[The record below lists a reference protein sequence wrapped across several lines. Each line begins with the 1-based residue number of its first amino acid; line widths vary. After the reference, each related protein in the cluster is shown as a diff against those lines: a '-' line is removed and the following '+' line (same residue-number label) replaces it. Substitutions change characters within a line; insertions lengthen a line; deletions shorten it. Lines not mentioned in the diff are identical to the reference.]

1 MTIKYYN
8 NSTQFLP
15 DEILD
20 NTNVVYSSISEQP
33 TTTNENQP
41 LSSEIEPDTSD
52 ISLSKD
58 DVQFVDDIDDETKK
72 FIRTIKIKTTVN
84 NEFEQ
89 YTDQQFKNNLLLLNM
104 DLSNNNNSINNLLYI
119 YKNINNKIFK
129 ELDKNL
135 YPIIDVKKKFYLYE
149 YTTKDG
155 DTIEDR
161 ITDNDSNLID
171 KQNLEDYFQI
181 KKDINKDNNYY
192 LKEFKL
198 YDLERPFSYIES
210 SDTNL
215 TKYIPI
221 NNKDSI
227 TRCVDSNNTSST
239 LNDLQCVNID
249 NKPITLSKFRLLK
262 NITFRNSNNEN
273 KTIYKGDEPRLAGYI
288 NKNPNKND
296 PIMIFNIN
304 NYMNNIIELNV
315 NDRIKI
321 ACNFNTNTP
330 IINGTIQSIKKNL
343 ISMEFD
349 QVITINTKK
358 LKTYIYN
365 SKKLNNLFNIYPINT
380 NNNQIYHKNLLKS
393 NIIAFMFNNEDTN
406 NDEKDINKYLTF
418 ILPSIDELLINNDEY
433 INFKDIE
440 ELLKNYNYDINEL
453 KQNNLD
459 LIKLNLLNN
468 IKEFE
473 KKNPKNLN
481 LSKRKDFDSK
491 FTPKNALFDFKSLH
505 SSYSPYIHLKSYIDS
520 DVNRL
525 IYLSKLSDKGLF
537 SILDIIKN
545 NTNKDYDEIS
555 KIDYNKEIEYY
566 EEELISL
573 NENLKKLQDKDTC
586 TKYKI
591 EKIYYDELS
600 FKNDEGN
607 KRVFENKFVILFDSN
622 NIYGHLY
629 EMKNGNWNKLFIVN
643 PEDKENIKIC
653 DGSYY
658 FQKNTKSSSCIY
670 DNINELC
677 TNKEIIII
685 TKKIYIIKKQLEII
699 YDIKDYIENFDNY
712 NKDLENLQN
721 YYLKL
726 VNNELRYDQIEYKK
740 KNLNKKYQGLTED
753 EDESINF
760 ENIYNNFEN
769 SNPSLYLPLLDIP
782 EKSKLNMNDDNIKLI
797 NNILSIIGIV
807 LNESEIKHI
816 ANSINF
822 FNDSIIIN
830 DIQEF
835 RKKNKDNK
843 EFNTISNEEIIKK
856 IYKNKFNIKFEI
868 NKFLVIIS
876 FIVII
881 SQIQYPNV
889 KVIKVNERFGKYFTF
904 EGLPIK
910 KVEVKDNDEQRRQLY
925 VYIGYTVFNSYK
937 FIREFE
943 KNSNSFLSNIQK
955 TFNLIIKAR
964 PQYKNLLNNN
974 IKSFDQIEE
983 INKDNIVWNGY
994 RPQLKID
1001 KEPKTKIGKYIFEIS
1016 EVIKNSKRYKFNIFK
1031 KPYMLNFCCYEQI
1044 TSDYNYYNYFKGQI
1058 SLKTYITDIT
1068 NNKKE
1073 FSKLQTIE
1081 KYINYY
1087 KRSGIFSNFDND
1099 KVFEEKISFGKKDVN
1114 KVEDY
1119 TNMFSD
1125 YSNKFRDILSSNSQ
1139 TALDSNINN
1148 ILNNFNDL
1156 DTLSDKVSKLTEKLI
1171 EFLNNHSTKANS
1183 ELYSK
1188 FKDLIVFRKLNNEI
1202 INNHDELKIKKIIQ
1216 QYISYK
1222 ISNIISKINN
1232 NSPNIFYK
1240 HLKDLSLK
1248 LNDNYNFDL
1257 KNKINNT
1264 NKYKID
1270 ATLLNLKNEE
1280 NNLEKNTYILNYLFL
1295 NILSFLSST
1304 LIDSDYD
1311 SEIDTINIY
1320 DKITTYY
1327 NNPNDKPE
1335 NIIIISDI
1343 IHEIIRDFIENIEES
1358 LIDYVELKSKMDN
1371 LREERKNKLF
1381 NQKRSDELN
1390 DIIKKLKD
1398 VGFVI
1403 NYDNNE
1409 KELENTELENTG
1421 IDITD
1426 IQGEQIN
1433 PEDIFIAESEDREGN
1448 DDMVEGDEG
1457 LTFEGLN
1464 D

>member
-1 MTIKYYN
+1 
-8 NSTQFLP
+8 
-15 DEILD
+15 
-20 NTNVVYSSISEQP
+20 
-33 TTTNENQP
+33 
-41 LSSEIEPDTSD
+41 
-52 ISLSKD
+52 
-58 DVQFVDDIDDETKK
+58 
-72 FIRTIKIKTTVN
+72 
-84 NEFEQ
+84 
-89 YTDQQFKNNLLLLNM
+89 
-104 DLSNNNNSINNLLYI
+104 
-119 YKNINNKIFK
+119 
-129 ELDKNL
+129 
-135 YPIIDVKKKFYLYE
+135 
-149 YTTKDG
+149 
-155 DTIEDR
+155 
-161 ITDNDSNLID
+161 
-171 KQNLEDYFQI
+171 
-181 KKDINKDNNYY
+181 
-192 LKEFKL
+192 
-198 YDLERPFSYIES
+198 
-210 SDTNL
+210 
-215 TKYIPI
+215 
-221 NNKDSI
+221 
-227 TRCVDSNNTSST
+227 
-239 LNDLQCVNID
+239 
-249 NKPITLSKFRLLK
+249 
-262 NITFRNSNNEN
+262 
-273 KTIYKGDEPRLAGYI
+273 
-288 NKNPNKND
+288 
-296 PIMIFNIN
+296 
-304 NYMNNIIELNV
+304 
-315 NDRIKI
+315 
-321 ACNFNTNTP
+321 
-330 IINGTIQSIKKNL
+330 
-343 ISMEFD
+343 
-349 QVITINTKK
+349 
-358 LKTYIYN
+358 
-365 SKKLNNLFNIYPINT
+365 
-380 NNNQIYHKNLLKS
+380 
-393 NIIAFMFNNEDTN
+393 
-406 NDEKDINKYLTF
+406 
-418 ILPSIDELLINNDEY
+418 
-433 INFKDIE
+433 
-440 ELLKNYNYDINEL
+440 
-453 KQNNLD
+453 
-459 LIKLNLLNN
+459 
-468 IKEFE
+468 
-473 KKNPKNLN
+473 
-481 LSKRKDFDSK
+481 
-491 FTPKNALFDFKSLH
+491 
-505 SSYSPYIHLKSYIDS
+505 
-520 DVNRL
+520 
-525 IYLSKLSDKGLF
+525 
-537 SILDIIKN
+537 
-545 NTNKDYDEIS
+545 
-555 KIDYNKEIEYY
+555 
-566 EEELISL
+566 
-573 NENLKKLQDKDTC
+573 
-586 TKYKI
+586 
-591 EKIYYDELS
+591 
-600 FKNDEGN
+600 
-607 KRVFENKFVILFDSN
+607 
-622 NIYGHLY
+622 
-629 EMKNGNWNKLFIVN
+629 MKNGNWNKLFIVN

-712 NKDLENLQN
+712 NKDLDKLQN

-782 EKSKLNMNDDNIKLI
+782 EKSKLNINNDNIKLVS
-797 NNILSIIGIV
+797 NILNIIGIV
-807 LNESEIKHI
+807 LNDSEIKHI

-830 DIQEF
+830 DIQQF
-835 RKKNKDNK
+835 KNKNKDNK
-843 EFNTISNEEIIKK
+843 EVINKTNQEIIEK
-856 IYKNKFNIKFEI
+856 IYKNKFNLKFEI

-881 SQIQYPNV
+881 IQIQHPNI
-889 KVIKVNERFGKYFTF
+889 KVIKVNEKFIKNFSFKGF
-904 EGLPIK
+904 PIK
-910 KVEVKDNDEQRRQLY
+910 KAEDKDKTRQLY

-943 KNSNSFLSNIQK
+943 KNSNSFLGNIQK
-955 TFNLIIKAR
+955 TINLIIKKR
-964 PQYKNLLNNN
+964 PQYKNLLDNN

-1016 EVIKNSKRYKFNIFK
+1016 EIIKNNNIYKFDIFK

-1044 TSDYNYYNYFKGQI
+1044 TSDYNYYNYFKGKI
-1058 SLKTYITDIT
+1058 SIKSYITDII

-1081 KYINYY
+1081 NYINYY

-1099 KVFEEKISFGKKDVN
+1099 IVFDKKISFGEKDVN

-1139 TALDSNINN
+1139 TSLDSNINN
-1148 ILNNFNDL
+1148 ILDNFNDL
-1156 DTLSDKVSKLTEKLI
+1156 DTLSNKVNELTEKLI
-1171 EFLNNHSTKANS
+1171 NFLNSHSSKTNS
-1183 ELYSK
+1183 ELYIK

-1232 NSPNIFYK
+1232 NSPNIFYE

-1248 LNDNYNFDL
+1248 LNDNFDL

-1327 NNPNDKPE
+1327 NNPNENQE
-1335 NIIIISDI
+1335 NIVIISDI

-1398 VGFVI
+1398 VGFII

-1421 IDITD
+1421 MDITD